1 MKHDY
6 NNERKQR
13 DFLMDGHVGE
23 ENLITL
29 PAAHERNK
37 CFQPSLISVEK
48 SLIQSFRVYNETD
61 IKQQRA

>member
-13 DFLMDGHVGE
+13 YFLMDGHVGE
-23 ENLITL
+23 EIESLFER
-29 PAAHERNK
+29 AHARNK
-37 CFQPSLISVEK
+37 RFQPSLLSVEK
-48 SLIQSFRVYNETD
+48 PFRVYNETD